1 MMTKDTGC
9 NPPRHVAIIMDG
21 NGRWALQRGLP
32 RFRGHHQG
40 VEAVRRVARA
50 AREMGID
57 YLTLYSFSTENW
69 SRPKAE
75 VSELF
80 SLLKMFIRRD
90 LAELHRDNVRVV
102 IIGEREGLPSDILP
116 LLVEAER
123 LTANNSGQTLVIA
136 FNYGGRHEIVSA
148 TRRIAAMA
156 VRGEISPDDVD
167 AGLFEN
173 MLDTR
178 GIPDPDVVIRT
189 SGEKRLSNF
198 LLWQLAYSEFV
209 FVDRLW
215 PDFDAED
222 LKLAVAEFQGRSRRY
237 GGAVS
242 ESGTR
247 GTGS

>member
-1 MMTKDTGC
+1 MTNELHC
-9 NPPRHVAIIMDG
+9 IPPRHVAIIMDG

-50 AREMGID
+50 ARDLGVE

-75 VSELF
+75 VNELF
-80 SLLKMFIRRD
+80 SLLKLFIRRD
-90 LAELHRDNVRVV
+90 LAELHRDNVRVR

-116 LLVEAER
+116 LLIEAER

-148 TRRIAAMA
+148 ARRIAAMA
-156 VRGEISPDDVD
+156 VQGKIAVDDVD
-167 AGLFEN
+167 AGLFES

-189 SGEKRLSNF
+189 SGEKRISNF

-215 PDFDAED
+215 PDFDSED
-222 LKLAVAEFQGRSRRY
+222 LKQAITEFQSRTRRY
-237 GGAVS
+237 GGVDGVS
-242 ESGTR
+242 GSR